1 MAISYHKQEV
11 EKQKQLKRKEKAQ
24 RKEERKQS
32 GGGKSFED
40 MIAYVDENGQIT
52 DTPPDMTKRVQV
64 DATSI
69 QVSTQKR
76 EDVDDPVLNGRVE
89 HFNVDKGYGF
99 IKDLASVEKYFFHI
113 NSAPAS
119 IKIGN
124 KVTFELERGRKGMCA
139 VKIEIIG

>member
-24 RKEERKQS
+24 RKEERKQN
-32 GGGKSFED
+32 GGKSFED

-52 DTPPDMTKRVQV
+52 DTPPDMSKRVQV

-76 EDVDDPVLNGRVE
+76 EEIEDPQLNGRVE

-113 NSAPAS
+113 NSAPAH

-124 KVTFELERGRKGMCA
+124 KVTFELERGRKGLCA